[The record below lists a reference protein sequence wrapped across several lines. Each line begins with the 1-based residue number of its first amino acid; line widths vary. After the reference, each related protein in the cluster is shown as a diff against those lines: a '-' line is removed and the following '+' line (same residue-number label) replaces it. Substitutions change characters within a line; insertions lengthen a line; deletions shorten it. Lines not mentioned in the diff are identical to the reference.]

1 MTVNHYNWKN
11 GPAEIQ
17 QHSVAKLDVLRAYL
31 IQYFKTLASLPQQD
45 VFKLTL
51 VDGFAG
57 GGLYIHKDKQEFV
70 HGSPLVCLEAVQE
83 AGFLLNQDR
92 KKGYTDLMVDGAP
105 SPHQSDTTL
114 RWLIDRLRS

>member
-51 VDGFAG
+51 VD
-57 GGLYIHKDKQEFV
+57 
-70 HGSPLVCLEAVQE
+70 CT
-83 AGFLLNQDR
+83 
-92 KKGYTDLMVDGAP
+92 YTRTNKNLSTA
-105 SPHQSDTTL
+105 L
-114 RWLIDRLRS
+114 RWFA

>member
-92 KKGYTDLMVDGAP
+92 KKGYTDLMVAGAP